1 MIHALALVATVH
13 IKDFAFS
20 PARTTVAVG
29 TRVRFV
35 NDDQD
40 AHTVSS
46 TTRAFDSGG
55 LDTGDVWTHAFSKPG
70 TYTYIC
76 ALHPYMHG
84 TIVVVR
90 TGAKR

>member
-29 TRVRFV
+29 ARVRFV

-46 TTRAFDSGG
+46 TTRSFDSGG
-55 LDTGDVWTHAFSKPG
+55 LDTGDAWTHAFAKPG
-70 TYTYIC
+70 TYTYVC

-90 TGAKR
+90 AGTKR